1 MTSNLPARS
10 LAIFIRLAL
19 ALSILYSLAAS
30 PRVSA
35 QTGGAA
41 KQPDVRAIT
50 SVGLQY
56 ELPKGW
62 KADNQEDG
70 SVFLT
75 FGDGACNVSF
85 VFDDNYPA
93 VVDGIKTSLKEK
105 LTDLKFDGAAK
116 EDTHNGMK
124 HISESGTGMM
134 KGMKMTWSIDI
145 LKATRHVTMLTVGV
159 EEVLQKHVDEYA
171 KFISSLKKSN

>member
-41 KQPDVRAIT
+41 QQPDVRAIT

-62 KADNQEDG
+62 KADNQEDDG
-70 SVFLT
+70 VFLT
-75 FGDGACNVSF
+75 FCDGACNVTF
-85 VFDDNYPA
+85 VFDDNYSG
-93 VVDGIKTSLKEK
+93 VVDGMKRVFKER

-116 EDTHNGMK
+116 ENTHNGMR
-124 HISESGTGMM
+124 HINESGTGMM
-134 KGMKMTWSIDI
+134 KGTKMTWRIDV
-145 LKATRHVTMLTVGV
+145 LKATRHVTMLTFGV
-159 EEVLQKHVDEYA
+159 DEELQKHVDEYA
-171 KFISSLKKSN
+171 KFISSLKKSD